1 MIPSRK
7 IFLDNVCYTDLV
19 FGRVNNKLNTN
30 YSIDEIKLLVNRIIS
45 DPATVINKQGKN
57 YYLLNQDIELVVNSF
72 NYRLITANRK

>member
-45 DPATVINKQGKN
+45 DPATVINK
-57 YYLLNQDIELVVNSF
+57 
-72 NYRLITANRK
+72 

>member
-19 FGRVNNKLNTN
+19 FGRVNKKLNTS

-45 DPATVINKQGKN
+45 DSATVINKQGKN